1 MMRQMIKKQGRS
13 IKMGTSCGTNTIISL
28 TKNRLTQI
36 AMGFLLIFGMTG
48 CVLTTID
55 TMHNK
60 Q

>member
-1 MMRQMIKKQGRS
+1 
-13 IKMGTSCGTNTIISL
+13 MGTSCGTNTIISL